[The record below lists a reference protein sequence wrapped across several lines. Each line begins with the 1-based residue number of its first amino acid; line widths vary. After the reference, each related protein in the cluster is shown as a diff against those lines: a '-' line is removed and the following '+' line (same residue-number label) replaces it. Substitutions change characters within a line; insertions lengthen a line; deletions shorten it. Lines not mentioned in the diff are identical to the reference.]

1 MVHGGKRSTNGYQ
14 IDMSL
19 FDLTNKVAV
28 VAGGNGL
35 VGKEC
40 VAALMNHGA
49 KVISLGRSKST
60 YNKLCTGYFECDI
73 SDQHVFTNT
82 LNDIKKNFGN
92 PYIYV
97 NCAITRPM
105 KRFLDDTIENWD
117 KSIEVNARSA
127 YIGMKIMAEEMSK
140 EGGGSIIN
148 ISSIYGIRGPNQEV
162 YENCDFE
169 TEPDYCY
176 NKAALC
182 GLTRYFASKYA
193 RHGVRVNSVALG
205 GVYNNQAQVFLDNYK
220 RRCPIGRLAK
230 PSEIR
235 TTILYLASPHS
246 TYVTG
251 TTINV
256 DGGWAN
262 S

>member
-49 KVISLGRSKST
+49 DNVIEGR
-60 YNKLCTGYFECDI
+60 NLPLI
-73 SDQHVFTNT
+73 SYVQI
-82 LNDIKKNFGN
+82 LNVIFQIMGLLKYDVKGGS
-92 PYIYV
+92 PYICV

-140 EGGGSIIN
+140 EDGGSIIN

-176 NKAALC
+176 VKAALC
-182 GLTRYFASKYA
+182 GLTRYFDKYA
-193 RHGVRVNSVALG
+193 RHGVRVNSVALE
-205 GVYNNQAQVFLDNYK
+205 VVQ
-220 RRCPIGRLAK
+220 
-230 PSEIR
+230 
-235 TTILYLASPHS
+235 
-246 TYVTG
+246 
-251 TTINV
+251 
-256 DGGWAN
+256 
-262 S
+262 